1 MYTIEYTYTDHA
13 GNTGN
18 VVTRAVNVTDQTAP
32 VTTLVG
38 STTVTT
44 AYGTPYT
51 DA

>member
-13 GNTGN
+13 GNVGN
-18 VVTRAVNVTDQTAP
+18 IETRTVNVTDQTAP
-32 VTTLVG
+32 VTTLLG

-44 AYGTPYT
+44 AYGMIYT